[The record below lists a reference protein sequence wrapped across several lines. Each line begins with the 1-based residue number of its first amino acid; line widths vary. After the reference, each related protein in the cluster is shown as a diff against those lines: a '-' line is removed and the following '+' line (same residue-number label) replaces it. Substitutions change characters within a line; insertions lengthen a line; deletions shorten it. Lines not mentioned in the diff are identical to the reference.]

1 MNTISIYKENYC
13 KELLTT
19 TLGITIGAS
28 ANIARQY
35 LLEYAAWPPVVAR
48 NFVSNICIATSMAG
62 MVAGIYSAIC
72 LSKKI
77 SSDENNLQKAVTA
90 TALGAIFYS
99 AAYTAYEHFFEI
111 APSFYWL
118 EPGESIAYCIGTNF
132 AWQISCA
139 AGIAAMA
146 FTGYAA
152 YRVAKS
158 ILAANSH

>member
-1 MNTISIYKENYC
+1 MNTIFIYKENYY
-13 KELLTT
+13 KEVATT
-19 TLGITIGAS
+19 TLGVTIGAA

-35 LLEYAAWPPVVAR
+35 LLEYATWTPLIAR
-48 NFVSNICIATSMAG
+48 NFTSNICLATSAAG

-72 LSKKI
+72 LAKKI
-77 SSDENNLQKAVTA
+77 SSNENDLQKTVTA
-90 TALGAIFYS
+90 TALGAVFYS

-118 EPGESIAYCIGTNF
+118 EPGESVAYCIATNF

-139 AGIAAMA
+139 AGIAALA

-158 ILAANSH
+158 ILAPNPH